1 MKKKHSFIYE
11 ATGGKR
17 EQLEP
22 IDCLDESGRILFNK
36 WKKQRKLKEVK
47 K

>member
-1 MKKKHSFIYE
+1 MKRDLIYKV
-11 ATGGKR
+11 TKGKR
-17 EQLEP
+17 QQIKP
-22 IDCLDESGRILFNK
+22 IDCLDESGRILFNE